1 MKTYQEFLMEAE
13 SIPLAQFN
21 KEVKK
26 IKKAGGTP
34 AIEVSSSNV
43 TLTGGSSSLVLFSH
57 KEKEFLDAKEKQFKV
72 WLKKV

>member
-1 MKTYQEFLMEAE
+1 MEAA

-26 IKKAGGTP
+26 IKKEGGVP
-34 AIEVSSSNV
+34 SIEVSGGNV
-43 TLTGGSSSLVLFSH
+43 TLTGGKTSLVLFSH